1 MMEGKDSSI
10 TPGPSCPTPT
20 QETDT
25 TIMIFPRFSKRTRVY
40 IDNAKEIIGTA
51 AIMYAS
57 KASEFSGFEGP
68 TLVDAAER
76 MLLDA
81 RPALFEVFIKVGSVH
96 LVAIVS
102 DNLLDVY
109 EKIYESIK
117 CTDFF
122 LTWNGKPLNVA
133 SNPIEL
139 GMQRGSTIICSL
151 RLRGGAHA
159 VRIRMHENYFRK
171 PHTGYERP
179 VSGEFLQKLRSRTV
193 YPWTKTYSQ
202 RANEFVLTREYYD
215 QPRYKSLPD
224 EADAFAMKKGELK
237 QRGFSER
244 LLKRLRRKDDGEL
257 QASVIDPQAFLSEH
271 VSEDVLSFVED
282 VTLLCLQ
289 LIRARSNVDRA
300 LAVTVF
306 LKLRTKSSLISSV
319 ASIISDVAAD
329 FCTPQLQSDD
339 LLLGVTDLRSMI
351 SKWETIQHS
360 ALIQQVTRVY
370 KYAVA
375 LGVFALV
382 GIKIDEKA
390 AYICKK
396 ELSSPLIGVNFMT
409 TVLDTIALFIQRAL
423 LYKRTGSWETFIHGP
438 KSFGTW
444 FDMCQK
450 VKREF
455 QFRGDLEAQ
464 GTSYHK
470 FVGDLK
476 QCVEEGKSILKFGTQ
491 ASGMEIINIK
501 RLLNEMLLMQAEIS
515 TFREAQKSRRPPFGL
530 LVYGKTC
537 VGKSTFTSMLYQFAG
552 KFWDLPTGDEYRYT
566 RNTCD
571 DFWSGWDS
579 MKWFLLLD
587 DIAFGDPNSKV
598 VDNSLTEVIQIMN
611 DVPLVPNQASLED
624 KGRNPL
630 RAKMVVATTNTRH
643 LNAHAYFACPIAVQ
657 RRFPFVLV
665 VKPKPQYAR
674 DDDLEMIDPSK
685 LPPILNDWP
694 NFWTIQVERVV
705 ATSDS
710 QAQYEVVQIFSETD
724 RFFQWLGNT
733 MQLFGAIQAKAG
745 AGIAAMKDFELCR
758 ACCLLKEKC
767 VCDMANN
774 YLQTKEYRLPDD
786 KKLGQEFSR
795 RITED
800 GNTWEYEF
808 TQQGEKLTDYVMRTT
823 VKRGGSVVR
832 SFCSPVMVTTENS
845 PEEVQSTDADMADVL
860 AEVLR
865 IQGRKSTARAMRAI
879 HWCADLYLRAYV
891 RSRLVR
897 RITNGA
903 MEWAIVRKC
912 AMYGF
917 RWYTSERSEYYV
929 WLADAVQSHYTSRKW
944 KMVLAGLAATTALI
958 ATYGLY
964 KSITNKVPE
973 VQGLRQSVDDDSF
986 PKTEKVNVWKRDD
999 YQTSSIDRSELS
1011 ASLAHV
1017 DYDTLMKIVEK
1028 NTARIKVSNGV
1039 MAREGNVFSPC
1050 GHLWM
1055 TNNHTLFGEGDL
1067 EVTLSVVPHMQGASS
1082 NVTFKLRQVDILRV
1096 VERDLAFFE
1105 VHSWETKRDLR
1116 KLIRSPTLKGA
1127 YTATYVTRTKG
1138 VGVKLTNVKCVVQE
1152 RKEVAALGVTM
1163 NTWTGWAKE
1172 PTVVGDCGSPMV
1184 THQPV
1189 ATILGIHTLGNAH
1202 GVVWATEIDT
1212 DIVDF
1217 AIKHFDMPVVQCAA
1231 PVIDAPSRPKKLGPL
1246 SQRSPL
1252 RWLENGAINVYGS
1265 YLGQMVTSRSKVR
1278 PTLLGKQIL
1287 DERCWVMDYEAPI
1300 LRDWRPWRHALVDS
1314 TQKKF
1319 GSLSGSMMKEI
1330 ARAFTDDILEALPK
1344 GSLDMLEPLTD
1355 KATIN
1360 GIVGVRFIDKMNFK
1374 SSMGEPYNTTKKSY
1388 LTGTEGNMEF
1398 TEEVMQRIRYVE
1410 KQYENNC
1417 RASPVFSG
1425 KLKDE
1430 PRAAKKVAEG
1440 KVRVFTAAPVD
1451 WSFVV
1456 RKNFLPVVKLI
1467 QENPFIFEASP
1478 GCTTQSLEWQQYYD
1492 YLTAFGVEQMV
1503 AGDYGKFD
1511 KKMEAL
1517 IILLAFRVLRNLYAK
1532 AGWVDDELRVFDC
1545 VAEDTAYSFVNF
1557 NGDLVEF
1564 FGSNPSGHPLTVII
1578 NCIVNALYMRFA
1590 YVTLSPCEGSV
1601 YEKARMFKQH
1611 VHLLTYGD
1619 DNTMGVSKAAPWF
1632 NHTAIQRAL
1641 TDIGV
1646 EYTMADKESDSKP
1659 YIHIKHVSY
1668 LKRTWRWD
1676 EDIGAV
1682 VAPLEEASI
1691 HKMLTICNPSG
1702 DESPELHM
1710 ASVMNS
1716 ALNEWFWHGRIEF
1729 DRERMWIEELAKKHD
1744 LMTELKFKGFPT
1756 WDDLV
1761 KRFWAASENIVVQEY
1776 GCEAEHPRSVL
1787 PN

>member
-1 MMEGKDSSI
+1 
-10 TPGPSCPTPT
+10 
-20 QETDT
+20 
-25 TIMIFPRFSKRTRVY
+25 MIFPRFSKRTRVY
-40 IDNAKEIIGTA
+40 IDTAKEIIGTSA
-51 AIMYAS
+51 VMYAS
-57 KASEFSGFEGP
+57 KASEYSGFEGP
-68 TLVDAAER
+68 TLLDAVER

-81 RPALFEVFIKVGSVH
+81 SPIPYEVFVRVGSVN

-102 DNLLDVY
+102 DNLLPVY
-109 EKIYESIK
+109 AKIHESFQY
-117 CTDFF
+117 TDFY
-122 LTWNGKPLNVA
+122 LTWNGKPLSVT

-139 GMQRGSTIICSL
+139 GMQRGNTIVCNL

-171 PHTGYERP
+171 PYTGFEKP
-179 VSGEFLQKLRSRTV
+179 VSGQFLQQLSSRTIF
-193 YPWTKTYSQ
+193 PWTKTYSQ
-202 RANEFVLTREYYD
+202 RADEFALTREYYD
-215 QPRYKSLPD
+215 QPRYKSIPD
-224 EADAFAMKKGELK
+224 ETAAYAMKKGELK

-244 LLKRLRRKDDGEL
+244 LLKQLRRKDECEL
-257 QASVIDPQAFLSEH
+257 QSNSIDPQAFLSEH
-271 VSEDVLSFVED
+271 ISADVLSFVED

-289 LIRARSNVDRA
+289 LIRARTNVDRA

-306 LKLRTKSSLISSV
+306 LKLRTRSSLISSV
-319 ASIISDVAAD
+319 ASIISDVAID
-329 FCTPQLQSDD
+329 LCTPQLQSED
-339 LLLGVTDLRSMI
+339 LLQGITDLRSLI
-351 SKWETIQHS
+351 SQWEK
-360 ALIQQVTRVY
+360 IQQSAIIQQITRIY

-382 GIKIDEKA
+382 GIKIDDKI
-390 AYICKK
+390 AYVCKK
-396 ELSSPLIGVNFMT
+396 ELASPLIGVNFMT

-438 KSFGTW
+438 KSFGKW

-464 GTSYHK
+464 GTSYHQ
-470 FVGDLK
+470 FIGDLK

-491 ASGMEIINIK
+491 ASGIEIISIK

-674 DDDLEMIDPSK
+674 DDDPEMIDPSK
-685 LPPILNDWP
+685 LPPILNEWP

-710 QAQYEVVQIFSETD
+710 KAQYEVVQIFSEVD
-724 RFFQWLGNT
+724 RFFQWLGET
-733 MQLFGAIQAKAG
+733 MHLFGVIQAKAG
-745 AGIAAMKDFELCR
+745 AGIIAMKDFELCR
-758 ACCLLKEKC
+758 TCCLLKDKC
-767 VCDMANN
+767 VCDMAEN
-774 YLQTKEYRLPDD
+774 YLQAKEYLLPQN
-786 KKLGQEFSR
+786 KKLGQSFSR
-795 RITED
+795 HIIED
-800 GNTWEYEF
+800 GTSWEYEF
-808 TQQGEKLTDYVMRTT
+808 THQGAKPTDYVMRTI
-823 VKRGGSVVR
+823 VKREGSVVR
-832 SFCSPVMVTTENS
+832 SFCSPVTITTES
-845 PEEVQSTDADMADVL
+845 CPEEIQSTDADMADVL

-865 IQGRKSTARAMRAI
+865 IQGRKSTARVMKII
-879 HWCADLYLRAYV
+879 HWCADMYLRAYV

-903 MEWAIVRKC
+903 MEWSIVRKC
-912 AMYGF
+912 AMHGF

-929 WLADAVQSHYTSRKW
+929 WLADAVQSHYASRKW
-944 KMVLAGLAATTALI
+944 KMVLAGLAATAALI
-958 ATYGLY
+958 STYGLY
-964 KSITNKVPE
+964 KSIVNKTPE
-973 VQGLRQSVDDDSF
+973 VQGLRQSVEDSTF
-986 PKTEKVNVWKRDD
+986 PTTEKVNVWKRDD

-1017 DYDTLMKIVEK
+1017 DFDTLMKIVER
-1028 NTARIKVSNGV
+1028 NTARVKVSNGV

-1055 TNNHTLFGEGDL
+1055 TNNHTLFEDDDL

-1082 NVTFKLRQVDILRV
+1082 NVTFKLRQVDILRIA
-1096 VERDLAFFE
+1096 ERDLAFFE

-1116 KLIRSPTLKGA
+1116 KLIRSPSLKGA

-1138 VGVKLTNVKCVVQE
+1138 IGTKLTNVKCVVQE
-1152 RKEVAALGVTM
+1152 SKDVPALGVTM
-1163 NTWTGWAKE
+1163 DTWTGWAKE
-1172 PTVVGDCGSPMV
+1172 PTVVGDCGSPLV

-1189 ATILGIHTLGNAH
+1189 ATVLGIHTLGNAH

-1212 DIVDF
+1212 EVVAF

-1231 PVIDAPSRPKKLGPL
+1231 PVIDAPSRPKKIGPL

-1252 RWLENGAINVYGS
+1252 RWLESGALNVYGS

-1287 DERCWVMDYEAPI
+1287 EERHWEVDFEAPI
-1300 LRDWRPWRHALVDS
+1300 LRDWKPWRHALVDS

-1330 ARAFTDDILEALPK
+1330 TRAFTDDILEALPE
-1344 GSLDMLEPLTD
+1344 GSLDNLEPLTD
-1355 KATIN
+1355 KATVN
-1360 GIVGVRFIDKMNFK
+1360 GIAGVRFIDKMNFK
-1374 SSMGEPYNTTKKSY
+1374 SSMGEPYNTTKKSF
-1388 LTGTEGNMEF
+1388 LKGVEGDMMF
-1398 TEEVMQRIRYVE
+1398 TEEVMKRVRYIE
-1410 KQYENNC
+1410 TQYENNC

-1430 PRAAKKVAEG
+1430 PRSSKKVAEG

-1456 RKNFLPVVKLI
+1456 RKYFLPIVKLI

-1478 GCTTQSLEWQQYYD
+1478 GCTTQSLEWQQNYD
-1492 YLTAFGVEQMV
+1492 YLVAFGFDQMV

-1517 IILLAFRVLRNLYAK
+1517 IILLAFRLLRNIYAK
-1532 AGWVDDELRVFDC
+1532 AGWTELELQVFDC
-1545 VAEDTAYSFVNF
+1545 IAEDTAYAFVNF

-1590 YVTLSPCEGSV
+1590 FVTLDPHEGSV
-1601 YEKARMFKQH
+1601 YDKARKFKQY

-1619 DNTMGVSKAAPWF
+1619 DNTMGVSKSIPWF
-1632 NHTAIQRAL
+1632 NHTTIQRAL
-1641 TDIGV
+1641 NHIGV
-1646 EYTMADKESDSKP
+1646 EYTMADKESDSQP

-1668 LKRTWRWD
+1668 LKRAWRWD
-1676 EDIGAV
+1676 EDIGAI
-1682 VAPLEEASI
+1682 VAPLEKASV

-1716 ALNEWFWHGRIEF
+1716 ALNEWFWHGRAKFE
-1729 DRERMWIEELAKKHD
+1729 RERSWIERLAAKHD
-1744 LMTELKFKGFPT
+1744 LLMELKFKGFPT
-1756 WDDLV
+1756 WEDLY
-1761 KRFWAASENIVVQEY
+1761 KRFWAASDHIVVREY